1 MFGSLKS
8 ILISF
13 FLIMILTAILFWF
26 YLNIQASVV
35 VSAHESDIRLPESL
49 ETKIHVGNNLQVQ
62 SIGKLDTSIDIDR
75 QISVPLK
82 GRYLA
87 DLEFEVETPITVS
100 VDYATTLKVDQVM
113 PLETTTDLIYKNKLL
128 PRFPLKLNIPIKLDI
143 PFQLKRSY
151 TIPVKIA

>member
-128 PRFPLKLNIPIKLDI
+128 PRFPLKLNIPIKLD
-143 PFQLKRSY
+143 
-151 TIPVKIA
+151 

>member
-143 PFQLKRSY
+143 PFQLKR
-151 TIPVKIA
+151 

>member
-128 PRFPLKLNIPIKLDI
+128 PRFPL
-143 PFQLKRSY
+143 
-151 TIPVKIA
+151 

>member
-128 PRFPLKLNIPIKLDI
+128 PRFPLKLKGL
-143 PFQLKRSY
+143 
-151 TIPVKIA
+151 

>member
-113 PLETTTDLIYKNKLL
+113 PLETTTDLIYKNKL
-128 PRFPLKLNIPIKLDI
+128 
-143 PFQLKRSY
+143 
-151 TIPVKIA
+151 

>member
-100 VDYATTLKVDQVM
+100 VDYATTLKG
-113 PLETTTDLIYKNKLL
+113 LCCTNL
-128 PRFPLKLNIPIKLDI
+128 
-143 PFQLKRSY
+143 S
-151 TIPVKIA
+151 VKAFSAI